1 MTTKST
7 DLFALNLF
15 AKPYL
20 SIFRIT
26 VFLLC
31 LSCFIISCSDGEG
44 EGAVGETDLCL
55 VEVDGEFIET
65 ELDEAPEYLDGG
77 NDGFAEAIG
86 QEIKYPAE
94 AREMG
99 IEGLC
104 LIQYEITKLGTVDNV
119 TAIQDPGGGIGS
131 SAVSTIETVMDGVV
145 FSPGKL
151 DGEPVRVRKELQIRY
166 KLEG

>member
-1 MTTKST
+1 M
-7 DLFALNLF
+7 
-15 AKPYL
+15 
-20 SIFRIT
+20 
-26 VFLLC
+26 
-31 LSCFIISCSDGEG
+31 SDTG
-44 EGAVGETDLCL
+44 LCL
-55 VEVDGEFIET
+55 VEVDGEFIEVD
-65 ELDEAPEYLDGG
+65 LDESPEYLNGG
-77 NDGFAEAIG
+77 NDGFSEAIV

-104 LIQYEITKLGTVDNV
+104 VIQYEITELGTVDNV
-119 TAIQDPGGGIGS
+119 TAIQDPGGGIGP

-151 DGEPVRVRKELQIRY
+151 DGEPVRVKKELQIRY